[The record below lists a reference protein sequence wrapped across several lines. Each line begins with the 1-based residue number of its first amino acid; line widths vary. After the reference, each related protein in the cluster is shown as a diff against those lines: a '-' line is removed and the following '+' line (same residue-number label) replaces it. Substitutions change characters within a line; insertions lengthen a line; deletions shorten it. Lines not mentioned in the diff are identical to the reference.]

1 MERVK
6 VKASKEYEVLVESG
20 CFENAGKYIK
30 SVYPQGK
37 IAIITDDKV
46 AGLYKDALVKDL
58 KANGFSD
65 VFVFD
70 FPNGEMSKNAKTL
83 IEITEFL
90 AEKNITRSDMLIALG
105 GGVVGDITGFAASIY
120 LRGIKFIQIPTTFL
134 AAIDSSVGGKT
145 AVNLTAGKNLIG
157 AFYQPELVL
166 CDPSLFDTLEEKYF
180 SDGVAEAIK
189 YGAIM
194 DKDLF
199 EIFEKGNMK
208 DNIEDII
215 VRCVKLKNMVVSEDE
230 FDTGIRQLLNFG
242 HTIGHSVEK
251 CSDFEI
257 THGHAVA
264 IGMAIITRGS
274 CALGITPKSDA
285 QRLENLIKKY
295 NLPTECE
302 FSDEDLYAPAV
313 SDKKRTGGDITVIVM
328 EKIGKCVLHKIPVE
342 NVKELIENGH

>member
-20 CFENAGKYIK
+20 CFENAGNYIK

-37 IAIITDDKV
+37 IAIITDNKV
-46 AGLYKDALVKDL
+46 GTLYKDALVKDL
-58 KANGFSD
+58 KVNGFSD
-65 VFVFD
+65 VFVFS

-105 GGVVGDITGFAASIY
+105 GGVVGDITGFAAAIY

-166 CDPSLFDTLEEKYF
+166 CDPSLFGTLEEKYF

-199 EIFEKGNMK
+199 EIFENGNIK
-208 DNIEDII
+208 DDLGKII
-215 VRCVKLKNMVVSEDE
+215 VRCVELKNMVVSEDE

-242 HTIGHSVEK
+242 HTIGHSIEK
-251 CSDFEI
+251 CSNFEI

-264 IGMAIITRGS
+264 TGMSIITRGS

-285 QRLENLIKKY
+285 KRLENLIKKY
-295 NLPTECE
+295 NLPTECD
-302 FSDEDLYAPAV
+302 FSEDDLYVHAI

-342 NVKELIENGH
+342 NLKELIKNGH

>member
-1 MERVK
+1 MEKVR
-6 VKASKEYEVLVESG
+6 VKASKEYDVIVESG
-20 CFENAGKYIK
+20 CFEKAGNLIK
-30 SVYPQGK
+30 SVFPQGK

-46 AGLYKDALVKDL
+46 ERLYADSLCNSLAS
-58 KANGFSD
+58 NGFSE
-65 VFVFD
+65 VFVFS
-70 FPNGEMSKNAKTL
+70 FPNGEMSKNSKTL

-90 AEKNITRSDMLIALG
+90 AEKNLTRSDMLIALG

-157 AFYQPELVL
+157 AFYQPELVI
-166 CDPSLFDTLEEKYF
+166 CDPFLFETLEDKYF
-180 SDGVAEAIK
+180 DDGVAEAIK

-194 DKDLF
+194 DEELF
-199 EIFEKGNMK
+199 DTFENDNMK
-208 DNIEDII
+208 DNLEKII
-215 VRCVKLKNMVVSEDE
+215 VRCVQLKNMVVSEDE

-251 CSDFEI
+251 CSKFEI

-274 CALGITPKSDA
+274 CALGITPKADA
-285 QRLENLIKKY
+285 VRLENLIKKY
-295 NLPTECE
+295 GLPTECE
-302 FSDEDLYAPAV
+302 FTDDQLYAPAV
-313 SDKKRTGGDITVIVM
+313 SDKKRTGNDITVIVM

-342 NVKELIENGH
+342 NLKELIGNGR

>member
-1 MERVK
+1 MEK
-6 VKASKEYEVLVESG
+6 VRIKASKEYDVLVGEG
-20 CFENAGKYIK
+20 CFKDAGALIK
-30 SVYPQGK
+30 NVFPKGK

-46 AGLYKDALVKDL
+46 GPLYCDKLCKNL
-58 KANGFSD
+58 EGNGFSD
-65 VFVFD
+65 IFVFT
-70 FPNGEMSKNAKTL
+70 FPNGETSKNSKTL

-90 AEKNITRSDMLIALG
+90 AEKNLTRSDMIIALG

-145 AVNLTAGKNLIG
+145 AVNLSAGKNLIG
-157 AFYQPELVL
+157 AFYQPELVI
-166 CDPSLFDTLEEKYF
+166 CDPKLFETLEEKYF

-189 YGAIM
+189 YGAIL

-199 EIFEKGNMK
+199 ELFEKGNMK
-208 DNIEDII
+208 ENIEKII
-215 VRCVKLKNMVVSEDE
+215 VRCVELKNQVVSEDE
-230 FDTGIRQLLNFG
+230 FDVGLRQLLNFG

-251 CSDFEI
+251 CSNFEI
-257 THGHAVA
+257 THGHGVA

-274 CALGITPKSDA
+274 KASGITPTDDA
-285 QRLENLIKKY
+285 KRLENLIKKY

-302 FSDEDLYAPAV
+302 YSADELYAPAV

-342 NVKELIENGH
+342 NLKELIVNGR